1 MAARVKRRFSRTG
14 LVTTVVAVAV
24 GLTILKVAGVNI
36 GAILAVLALPLAF
49 AVRPPVC
56 DLLGGIQLA
65 LQFNVG
71 DEIRLLDIDR
81 AGTIRDIGWQSV
93 TLEVIVGLPGT
104 FAHKGLIVPNSR
116 MVEMVVER

>member
-1 MAARVKRRFSRTG
+1 MKSRHVSRTG
-14 LVTTVVAVAV
+14 LVTTVAAVAAV
-24 GLTILKVAGVNI
+24 LALLKLAGVNI

-65 LQFNVG
+65 LNFKVG
-71 DEIRLLDIDR
+71 EFVWLEDIDKS
-81 AGTIRDIGWQSV
+81 GTIRDIGWQSV
-93 TLEVIVGLPGT
+93 TLEVRSFDPSGGVER
-104 FAHKGLIVPNSR
+104 KELIVPNSR